1 MQPITVCPMIY
12 TLELEDGCYYVGI
25 THNINMRYAQH
36 LAGQG
41 ANWTTVHK
49 PLRILEVFSE
59 DATLRRE
66 NEITKQYMEKY
77 GEAKVRGGSYC
88 KVSRPDPKYLMA
100 DDDVKEMC
108 KKVGVT
114 FHSSVIEKG
123 ASA

>member
-41 ANWTTVHK
+41 AGWTTVHK
-49 PLRILEVFSE
+49 PLRILEVFSQ

-88 KVSRPDPKYLMA
+88 KVQRPDPKFLLSE
-100 DDDVKEMC
+100 DDCKQMC
-108 KKVGVT
+108 EKVGVT

>member
-12 TLELEDGCYYVGI
+12 TLELEHGCYYIGI

-49 PLRILEVFSE
+49 PLRILEVFSQ

-77 GEAKVRGGSYC
+77 GEANVRGGSYC
-88 KVSRPDPKYLMA
+88 KVSRPDPKYLLA

-114 FHSSVIEKG
+114 FHSSVIEKD
-123 ASA
+123 ASW